1 MNNSNFVTTDE
12 FTKVSNL
19 VDVLYKRCRGFI
31 KKEVLISVVNRLD
44 LTKQMLIEIVNENEF
59 KSKVKEMAVIHFNN
73 NDVHQVDVQWVRVL
87 MGSVDIGRE
96 VIHSSKE
103 ELVSVINEPTSIITY
118 PAIAIIENQTLGSA
132 DTINKRLII
141 YI

>member
-59 KSKVKEMAVIHFNN
+59 KSKVKEMSVIHFNN
-73 NDVHQVDVQWVRVL
+73 NDVYQVDVQWVRVL

-103 ELVSVINEPTSIITY
+103 EVISNLNEPTSIITY
-118 PAIAIIENQTLGSA
+118 PAIAIVENQTLGSA
-132 DTINKRLII
+132 DTTNKRLII

>member
-59 KSKVKEMAVIHFNN
+59 KSKVKELAVIHFNN
-73 NDVHQVDVQWVRVL
+73 NDVYQVDVQWVRVL

-103 ELVSVINEPTSIITY
+103 EVISNLSEPTSIITY
-118 PAIAIIENQTLGSA
+118 PAIAIVENQTLGSA
-132 DTINKRLII
+132 DTTNKRLII